1 MVNLGCLFALDAN
14 PTSNAFEVAKLLTPK
29 RMTEYGANHAIYR
42 SLVNAAALKGDQED
56 DGHLERQLAKPV
68 EVLDLT
74 QWQKDKL
81 TELGLATVGEVLEAT
96 EEQLKLAKYVGD
108 VRARRMR
115 NAAVASVLEYLS
127 G

>member
-1 MVNLGCLFALDAN
+1 
-14 PTSNAFEVAKLLTPK
+14 
-29 RMTEYGANHAIYR
+29 MTEYGANHSIYR
-42 SLVNAAALKGDQED
+42 ALLDAVALKGDSDES
-56 DGHLERQLAKPV
+56 GHLERQLLKDID
-68 EVLDLT
+68 VLDLT
-74 QWQKDKL
+74 LWQKEKL
-81 TELGLATVGEVLEAT
+81 RELNLKTVGEVLEAT

>member
-1 MVNLGCLFALDAN
+1 
-14 PTSNAFEVAKLLTPK
+14 
-29 RMTEYGANHAIYR
+29 MTEYGANHPIYKG
-42 SLVNAAALKGDQED
+42 LLEAVALKGESD
-56 DGHLERQLAKPV
+56 DSGHLERQLTKPIA
-68 EVLDLT
+68 VLDLT
-74 QWQKDKL
+74 EWQKEKL
-81 TELGLATVGEVLEAT
+81 VELGLVTVGTVLDAT